1 MIKSEEVARLAGVSR
16 ATVSRVINNYSN
28 VPDETRERVMKV
40 IRESNYIPNTSAR
53 VLAGKGTDTIGLF
66 IYNVHDETRPGR
78 IYNNSYFGPF
88 VSAVVDRCNQRGY
101 SVLIHTIYRSEEC
114 RRIPQTWKQKRIDG
128 AILIGTELNDDIDRL
143 VGETHCPLAVVDW
156 DPVAAERLASH
167 EARLLTVNCD
177 DAAGLSVCV
186 DYLAGLGHR
195 DIGLIVGRQNT
206 WSAICRLRGYERR
219 MAELGLPIRDEW
231 MPAGEFSR
239 SRTKRAVEAL
249 IASDD
254 LPTAFIA
261 SNDDMALAAIEALRA
276 GGLRV
281 PEDVSVIGY
290 DDGLAAPWAHPALT
304 TVRTPFF
311 EMAGEAVEGLV
322 SCLESKRRCVRSV
335 ILPAELI
342 LRDSC
347 TGPRRQA
354 TSAASREA
362 AGR

>member
-16 ATVSRVINNYSN
+16 ATVSRVINNYNN
-28 VPDETRERVMKV
+28 VPEETRERVLKV
-40 IRESNYIPNTSAR
+40 IHEHNYVPNTSAR
-53 VLAGKGTDTIGLF
+53 VLAGKGTDTIGLY

-114 RRIPQTWKQKRIDG
+114 SRIPLAWKQKRIDG
-128 AILIGTELNDDIDRL
+128 AIVIGTELNEDIDRL
-143 VGETHCPLAVVDW
+143 VGETHCPLAIVDW
-156 DPVAAERLASH
+156 DPAAAERLASH

-206 WSAICRLRGYERR
+206 WSAICRLRGFERR
-219 MAELGLPIRDEW
+219 MTELGLPMCAEW

-249 IASDD
+249 IAARD

-261 SNDDMALAAIEALRA
+261 SNDDMVLAAIEALRA

-311 EMAGEAVEGLV
+311 EMAGSAVEGLV
-322 SCLESKRRCVRSV
+322 GCLDAKRRFVRNV
-335 ILPAELI
+335 TLPAELI

-347 TGPRRQA
+347 AAPRSTSPFSETIRA
-354 TSAASREA
+354 TS
-362 AGR
+362 